1 MTDDTKEFD
10 RDLTD
15 FGLDVDDDFDTAEF
29 GNFEH
34 SDSLGWDPEAEGFVL
49 SDVGLGQWQA

>member
-15 FGLDVDDDFDTAEF
+15 FGLDADDDFDTAAF
-29 GNFEH
+29 GNFED
-34 SDSLGWDPEAEGFVL
+34 SDSLGWDAEAEGFVL
-49 SDVGLGQWQA
+49 SDV